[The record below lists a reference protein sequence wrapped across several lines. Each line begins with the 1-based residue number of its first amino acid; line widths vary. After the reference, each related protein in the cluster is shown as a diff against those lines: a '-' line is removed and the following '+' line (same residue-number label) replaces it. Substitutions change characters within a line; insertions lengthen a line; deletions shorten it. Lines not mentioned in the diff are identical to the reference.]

1 MPTALSSRSL
11 RTKILG
17 WSLLPTLL
25 VLLAIA
31 LVSHF
36 AYQAMA
42 HDLVL
47 ERDRELTRLLASE
60 LGSRLEEYA
69 GTPAN
74 LSRAEGVFE
83 QEIMSQATLFRR
95 LVNTLRPRVGAEGVA
110 YLVNNAG
117 RAILH
122 SESALLGAALDDFPP
137 VQAVLRAET
146 GALRTYDEQGRQ
158 VLVSYAPV
166 PGTSWGLVIEQP
178 WSSLTKS
185 ITGYQRTILAL
196 MAGGLLLLCLLL
208 VAGVR
213 RITGPLR
220 QMVLATRSLAEGD
233 FQPRLEVRSGDEL
246 EALAAQF
253 NRMALRLQESYQ
265 ALARRASQRGRELQ
279 VLNAVTA
286 ASSLASD
293 LADVLS
299 TTLRE
304 LNDSLGLE
312 AGGIWLLD
320 PASGRLRAA
329 ACEGSQE
336 GIRALQAAEAMLER
350 LGAASALAA
359 AGALQSADAMRAI
372 PSPGDSG
379 GLTVVP
385 IMVRTTSLGLLGA
398 LPHPARDLGPEAVQL
413 LTTVG
418 TQLGLAIDSHRMF
431 TEARRRA
438 DLFHLISDVGGLIT
452 SARSLDDLLRAIV
465 AAIHERLG
473 YELVGIGL
481 IEDGLVV
488 MKSGA
493 GGEWERPGHQ
503 PPRFVLGEQGL
514 IGWCA
519 AAGESV
525 LAPDVQADRR
535 YVPLPGSE
543 RIRSEL
549 VVPLR
554 TGDESL
560 GVLDVQSEQLHAFTG
575 VDRAVL
581 ESLAAQAAVA
591 IVNIRLGEQ
600 ARRMAVLEERT
611 RIARDL
617 HDAVSQTL
625 WTTGLV
631 ADVLPEL
638 WRTNRPEARRS
649 LGRIQQLTRGALAE
663 LRMLLLELRPAAL
676 ADADLGALLRQLA
689 DGTASRKRLRIIVQ
703 ADGPTELP
711 LEVKI
716 GLYRIA
722 QEALA
727 NVVKHARATQVGLRL
742 ETQGCAVRLRIED
755 NGCPALA
762 PGPLPSG
769 LGLQIM
775 RERAESVGAEL
786 RLTAAAGGGTRVD
799 VHWPAQ
805 GEPHRDDR

>member
-1 MPTALSSRSL
+1 MPTALRSRSL

-60 LGSRLEEYA
+60 LGTRLEEYA

-74 LSRAEGVFE
+74 LSRAEGVYE

-95 LVNTLRPRVGAEGVA
+95 LVNTLRPRVGAEGIA
-110 YLVNNAG
+110 YLVNDDG

-122 SESALLGAALDDFPP
+122 SDAARLGASLEALLP
-137 VQAVLRAET
+137 VQAVLRGET
-146 GALRTYDEQGRQ
+146 GALRTYDEQGVE
-158 VLVSYAPV
+158 VLASYAPV

-178 WSSLTKS
+178 WSSLTTS
-185 ITGYQRTILAL
+185 IAGYQRAILAL
-196 MAGGLLLLCLLL
+196 MAGGVLALCVL
-208 VAGVR
+208 VIVGVR

-220 QMVLATRSLAEGD
+220 QLVLATRSLAEGD

-253 NRMALRLQESYQ
+253 NHMALRLQDSYQ
-265 ALARRASQRGRELQ
+265 TLARRAMQRGRELQ

-286 ASSLASD
+286 ASSLASE

-299 TTLRE
+299 TSLHE

-312 AGGIWLLD
+312 AAGIWLEE
-320 PASGRLRAA
+320 PGSGSLHAV

-336 GIRALQAAEAMLER
+336 GIRVLQASEGMLGR
-350 LGAASALAA
+350 LGPASALAA
-359 AGALQSADAMRAI
+359 AGVRVSAELLHALPSAE
-372 PSPGDSG
+372 GSG

-385 IMVRTTSLGLLGA
+385 ITVRSASVGLLGA
-398 LPHPARDLGPEAVQL
+398 LPHPERELGPEAVQL

-418 TQLGLAIDSHRMF
+418 TQLGLAVDSHRMF

-438 DLFHLISDVGGLIT
+438 DLFRLISDVGGLIT
-452 SARSLDDLLRAIV
+452 SARSLDELLRAIV
-465 AAIHERLG
+465 TSIHERLG

-481 IEDGLVV
+481 TEGGHVV
-488 MKSGA
+488 MKAGA
-493 GGEWERPGHQ
+493 GGAWDSPGHQ

-525 LAPDVQADRR
+525 LAPDVQADGR
-535 YVPLPGSE
+535 YVPLPGSD

-554 TGDESL
+554 SGDETL

-581 ESLAAQAAVA
+581 VSLAAQASVA
-591 IVNIRLGEQ
+591 IENIRLGEQ
-600 ARRMAVLEERT
+600 ARQMAVLEERT

-631 ADVLPEL
+631 ADVLPDL
-638 WRTNRPEARRS
+638 WRTNRAEARRS

-676 ADADLGALLRQLA
+676 ADADLGLLLRQLA
-689 DGTASRKRLRIIVQ
+689 DGTASRKRLRMVVQ
-703 ADGPTELP
+703 SDGPTQLP
-711 LEVKI
+711 VEVKV

-727 NVVKHARATQVGLRL
+727 NVVKHARATQVGLLL
-742 ETQGCAVRLRIED
+742 ETQGSAVWLRIED
-755 NGCPALA
+755 NGCPA
-762 PGPLPSG
+762 PSAGVQAAG

-775 RERAESVGAEL
+775 RERAENLGASL
-786 RLTAAAGGGTRVD
+786 CMTAADGGGTRVE
-799 VHWPAQ
+799 VRWPAQ
-805 GEPHRDDR
+805 GVTARDDR